1 MKYVAPA
8 PARSYIGQNQ
18 ARGNIWDLLQGEAS
32 HLPQRR
38 KIKNMVGSLYF
49 GNSCSWESHH
59 TLSREEP
66 HKDPNRESHIIMMWP
81 TKWLLCN
88 AYKVRPPDRQD
99 RRTELL
105 SLSLSCVEEERYAN
119 GNDIVFL
126 RTLRCAAHNQR
137 GRPADMRER
146 ERERFSNPYF
156 NVPLFSGE
164 KDSITKSL
172 TGVPR
177 VFVEYYTKAC
187 HGMAHGVGWVRE
199 QNAGPALVG
208 CL

>member
-1 MKYVAPA
+1 MAWHRLVSSEGLGVGSVAA
-8 PARSYIGQNQ
+8 TARGAKRERARSR
-18 ARGNIWDLLQGEAS
+18 ARHGLSEQVDQRVNEVRGARTRKPIHWSKPDKGNIWDLLQGEAS

-49 GNSCSWESHH
+49 DNSCSWESHH

-105 SLSLSCVEEERYAN
+105 SLSSLAWRRSVMQMATTS
-119 GNDIVFL
+119 FSSA
-126 RTLRCAAHNQR
+126 RCAAHNQR
-137 GRPADMRER
+137 GRPAGMRER
-146 ERERFSNPYF
+146 EKEI
-156 NVPLFSGE
+156 L
-164 KDSITKSL
+164 
-172 TGVPR
+172 
-177 VFVEYYTKAC
+177 
-187 HGMAHGVGWVRE
+187 
-199 QNAGPALVG
+199 
-208 CL
+208 

>member
-8 PARSYIGQNQ
+8 PARARSYIGQNQ

-49 GNSCSWESHH
+49 DNSCSWESHH

-105 SLSLSCVEEERYAN
+105 SLSSLAWRRSVMQMATTS
-119 GNDIVFL
+119 FSSA
-126 RTLRCAAHNQR
+126 RCAAHNQR
-137 GRPADMRER
+137 GRPAGMRER
-146 ERERFSNPYF
+146 EKEI
-156 NVPLFSGE
+156 L
-164 KDSITKSL
+164 
-172 TGVPR
+172 
-177 VFVEYYTKAC
+177 
-187 HGMAHGVGWVRE
+187 
-199 QNAGPALVG
+199 
-208 CL
+208 

>member
-8 PARSYIGQNQ
+8 RARSYIGQNQ

-49 GNSCSWESHH
+49 DNSCSWESHH

-126 RTLRCAAHNQR
+126 RTLRRTQPTRAPR
-137 GRPADMRER
+137 WDEGER
-146 ERERFSNPYF
+146 ERDSLIHISTYLYF
-156 NVPLFSGE
+156 LV
-164 KDSITKSL
+164 KKITSRTHSQAFADWL
-172 TGVPR
+172 
-177 VFVEYYTKAC
+177 E
-187 HGMAHGVGWVRE
+187 
-199 QNAGPALVG
+199 
-208 CL
+208 

>member
-1 MKYVAPA
+1 MKYVAPAPA

-126 RTLRCAAHNQR
+126 RTLRRTQPTRAPR
-137 GRPADMRER
+137 WDEGER
-146 ERERFSNPYF
+146 ERDSLIHISTYLYF
-156 NVPLFSGE
+156 LV
-164 KDSITKSL
+164 KKITSRTHSQAFADWL
-172 TGVPR
+172 
-177 VFVEYYTKAC
+177 E
-187 HGMAHGVGWVRE
+187 
-199 QNAGPALVG
+199 
-208 CL
+208 